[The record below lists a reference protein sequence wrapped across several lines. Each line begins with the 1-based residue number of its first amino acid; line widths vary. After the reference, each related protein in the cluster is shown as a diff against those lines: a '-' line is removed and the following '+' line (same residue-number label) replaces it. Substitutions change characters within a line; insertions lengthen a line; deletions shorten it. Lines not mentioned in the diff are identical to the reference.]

1 MGGPQGARTAL
12 TSASGIEQAP
22 AEVSQQPIP
31 VPRPRTVGF
40 DQAVQGTGTS
50 LLQSALRRQQKK
62 MENKEGK
69 TLRDKQK
76 KEDRS
81 EINVEYLE
89 SLHKRAKRKRE
100 LAGTPPA
107 HGTPPKDQPPR
118 DRPPDPP
125 PPVRDKERLGGEK
138 KSPRGAKKSREKSR
152 LGTGP
157 HDGLGT
163 EPPRV
168 EMQRKRK
175 GESMSLMQPQPL
187 STIHPFSSTLREWQ
201 AGIQVD
207 CGPEWDMT
215 TCDAAVERGP
225 HPTALTA
232 EAIELFAEDI
242 SYQEKAGFCQ
252 VFLWDEL
259 RRLQPKN
266 LKISPVAVVPQVGRR
281 GRIILDLSFPVY
293 QEVDGVMTIIQSSV
307 NDTTE
312 IKAPTIPV
320 KEIGKVLHRLLHFM
334 KMTRAGKWILFSKL
348 DISDGFWRL
357 VVRKEDSFNFA
368 FVLPQLPGQPTRIVV
383 PSAVQMGWV
392 ESPSYF
398 CAVTETARDITQHL
412 INTNASLPAHK
423 IENSMTIPTVPLR
436 ARTDEPDSSIQV
448 YVDDF
453 VNATTQSTDETYVP
467 KIRRASIHG
476 IHSVFP
482 ETATT
487 QHANGK
493 EPISE
498 SKLKKGD
505 GNFDTTKEM
514 IGFRFCGIKRT
525 VCLPAAKAKRFIKE
539 THTMLRR
546 KRIPLKLLQTVVG
559 KLRHAAVILPA
570 ARGFFTPINN
580 IMNTKER
587 SITLNIDAKSA
598 LLDTCTLI
606 HQLGNRPTHVNELIP
621 DPPSHVAYH
630 DAAAEGAGGVWFSLI
645 DRMQPVVWRLEF
657 PQDIAN
663 DVRSQDNPTGSLTNS
678 DLELAAEIFAVGII
692 VETEPNIKHKTI
704 GTLCDNSP
712 TVSWI
717 ERMASKSIFPTAG
730 RLLRGLAY
738 MLHSRQVG
746 GVITVHVAGVDNVMA
761 DLASR
766 PSKAMAKFAPTNTN
780 LSDIDFLSSF
790 NTEFPLPTNQEWNLA
805 MVPEWLKYN
814 VFETLRGKRLELQ
827 QWASPTKAGTGK
839 RGQSTVVSTTQVA
852 TDPLHLT
859 QPTCSSPLLLPCG
872 KASTASDVKSRF
884 SQCQRLS
891 EPSPKGTFWTD
902 IPIQE
907 NPLQPSTTS
916 TSH

>member
-1 MGGPQGARTAL
+1 M
-12 TSASGIEQAP
+12 
-22 AEVSQQPIP
+22 
-31 VPRPRTVGF
+31 
-40 DQAVQGTGTS
+40 
-50 LLQSALRRQQKK
+50 RRQQKK
-62 MENKEGK
+62 MDKKEGK
-69 TLRDKQK
+69 TLRDPQGAAARKQK

-89 SLHKRAKRKRE
+89 SVHKRAKRKRQSTAA
-100 LAGTPPA
+100 LPL
-107 HGTPPKDQPPR
+107 HDSPPKDQPPHN
-118 DRPPDPP
+118 RPPDPP
-125 PPVRDKERLGGEK
+125 PPVRDKEQLGGEQ
-138 KSPRGAKKSREKSR
+138 KSPRGAKTLREKSR

-157 HDGLGT
+157 HVGLGT
-163 EPPRV
+163 EPPRS
-168 EMQRKRK
+168 EKQRREQ

-187 STIHPFSSTLREWQ
+187 SNIHPFSSTLREWQ

-207 CGPEWDMT
+207 CGPEWDMA

-225 HPTALTA
+225 HPSAQTA

-259 RRLQPKN
+259 RSLHPKS
-266 LKISPVAVVPQVGRR
+266 LKISPVAVVPQEGRR

-293 QEVDGVMTIIQSSV
+293 QEVDGVVSIIQSSV

-312 IKAPTIPV
+312 IKAPTVPV

-334 KMTRAGKWILFSKL
+334 KMTKAGKWILFSKL

-412 INTNASLPAHK
+412 INTNASLPAHP

-436 ARTDEPDSSIQV
+436 AQTDEPDSSIQV

-487 QHANGK
+487 KHANGK

-514 IGFRFCGIKRT
+514 IGFKFCGIKRT
-525 VCLPAAKAKRFIKE
+525 VCLPVAKAKRFIKE

-570 ARGFFTPINN
+570 ARGFFTPLNN
-580 IMNTKER
+580 IMNTSER

-598 LLDTCTLI
+598 LRDTCTLI
-606 HQLGNRPTHVNELIP
+606 HQLGKRPTHVNELIP

-630 DAAAEGAGGVWFSLI
+630 DAAAEGAGGVWFSLT
-645 DRMQPVVWRLEF
+645 DGMQPMVWRMEF
-657 PQDIAN
+657 PQDIATE
-663 DVRSQDNPTGSLTNS
+663 VWSQTNLTGSLPNS

-692 VETEPNIKHKTI
+692 VETDPTIKHKTI

-738 MLHSRQVG
+738 MLHSRQAG
-746 GVITVHVAGVDNVMA
+746 GVITIHVKGVDNVMA

-766 PSKAMAKFAPTNTN
+766 PSKAMAQFAPTNTH
-780 LSDIDFLSSF
+780 LSDSDFLSSF
-790 NTEFPLPTNQEWNLA
+790 NTEFPLPMNQEWKLA
-805 MVPEWLKYN
+805 EVPEWLKLN
-814 VFETLRGKRLELQ
+814 VFETLRGKRLDLQ
-827 QWASPTKAGTGK
+827 QWASQSGAGTGK
-839 RGQSTVVSTTQVA
+839 RGRGTVSSTTRA
-852 TDPLHLT
+852 AGENLHPT
-859 QPTCSSPLLLPCG
+859 RPTCSSPLLLPCG
-872 KASTASDVKSRF
+872 KASLVSDIKSKF
-884 SQCQRLS
+884 SQCQKLS

-907 NPLQPSTTS
+907 SPPQPSTTS

>member
-1 MGGPQGARTAL
+1 M
-12 TSASGIEQAP
+12 
-22 AEVSQQPIP
+22 
-31 VPRPRTVGF
+31 
-40 DQAVQGTGTS
+40 
-50 LLQSALRRQQKK
+50 RRQQKK
-62 MENKEGK
+62 MEKKEGR
-69 TLRDKQK
+69 TLKDPQRDAARNHK

-81 EINVEYLE
+81 EVNVEYLD
-89 SLHKRAKRKRE
+89 SLHKRAKRKRQSTST
-100 LAGTPPA
+100 LPP
-107 HGTPPKDQPPR
+107 HDIPPKDKPPH

-125 PPVRDKERLGGEK
+125 PPVRDKVQLGGEQ

-163 EPPRV
+163 EPPRS
-168 EMQRKRK
+168 EMQRERK

-187 STIHPFSSTLREWQ
+187 SNIHPFSSTLREWQ

-232 EAIELFAEDI
+232 EAIELFHDDI

-293 QEVDGVMTIIQSSV
+293 QEVDGIMTIIQSSV

-412 INTNASLPAHK
+412 IDTDASLPAHP

-436 ARTDEPDSSIQV
+436 ARTTEPDSSIQV

-487 QHANGK
+487 KHANGK

-514 IGFRFCGIKRT
+514 IGFKFCGIKRT

-546 KRIPLKLLQTVVG
+546 KRVPLKLLQTVVG

-570 ARGFFTPINN
+570 ARGFFTPLNN
-580 IMNTKER
+580 IMKTSER

-606 HQLGNRPTHVNELIP
+606 HQLSKRPTHVNELIP

-630 DAAAEGAGGVWFSLI
+630 DAAAEGAGGVWFSLT
-645 DRMQPVVWRLEF
+645 DKMQPVVWRLEF
-657 PQDIAN
+657 PQDIAGE
-663 DVRSQDNPTGSLTNS
+663 VRSQTNLTGSLTNS

-692 VETEPNIKHKTI
+692 IETVPIIKHKTI

-780 LSDIDFLSSF
+780 LSDTDFISSF
-790 NTEFPLPTNQEWNLA
+790 NTEFPLPANQEWKLA

-814 VFETLRGKRLELQ
+814 VFETLRGKRLDLQ
-827 QWASPTKAGTGK
+827 QWASQSGAGTGK
-839 RGQSTVVSTTQVA
+839 PGQSTVGSTTQA
-852 TDPLHLT
+852 AAEDLHLT
-859 QPTCSSPLLLPCG
+859 QQTCSSPLLLPCG

-891 EPSPKGTFWTD
+891 EPSPKSTFWTD

>member
-1 MGGPQGARTAL
+1 M
-12 TSASGIEQAP
+12 
-22 AEVSQQPIP
+22 
-31 VPRPRTVGF
+31 GF

-62 MENKEGK
+62 MENSEGK

-357 VVRKEDSFNFA
+357 VVRTEDSFNFA

-412 INTNASLPAHK
+412 INTNASLPAHP
-423 IENSMTIPTVPLR
+423 IENLMAIPTVPLR

-487 QHANGK
+487 KHANGK

-580 IMNTKER
+580 IMNTTER

-839 RGQSTVVSTTQVA
+839 RGQSTVVSTTQVV

-859 QPTCSSPLLLPCG
+859 RPTCSSPLLLPCG